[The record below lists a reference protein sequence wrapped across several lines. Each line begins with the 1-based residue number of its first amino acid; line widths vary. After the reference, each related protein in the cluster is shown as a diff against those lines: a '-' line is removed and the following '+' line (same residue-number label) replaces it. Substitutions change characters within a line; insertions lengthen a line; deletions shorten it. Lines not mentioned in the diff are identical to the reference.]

1 MNISELFRTPTRF
14 LRSAQIERDFDD
26 DQALRDYI
34 VTPPIAAALR
44 LVIEGLRPGSRRHA
58 WRVTGDYGSGKSS
71 FALALAHLLR
81 NPRSNAVAQI
91 RKATDLRGLSTG
103 PRMLPILVTGARE
116 SLVPAIARG
125 VAEAACRL
133 DDAAQAATFAERAR
147 EIGARGDGSA
157 LVSLVERL
165 TAFAVGNG
173 QSGVLLIIDEMGK
186 LLEYAALHP
195 DQEDVYLF
203 QRLAEAADR
212 SGSDP
217 LVVVGLLHQGFHA
230 YAESLPAAAR
240 HEWEKVAE
248 RFQEIVFD
256 QPLAHVAAL
265 VGGALGVR
273 GDRAPAAL
281 LAGAAQARRQARG
294 TGWFGGGDPEEVVPD
309 PMLHFPLHPT
319 VLPVMARF
327 FGRFGQ
333 HERSLFSFLL
343 SSEPFGLQSFANRPV
358 GPGEWLR
365 LPDFYDYVRA
375 VFGYRLAATG
385 RRSQWVRLLET
396 MDGVADVSEGEL
408 RLLKTVA
415 LLNLIDAEDL
425 LPTEGVLAA
434 ALGDAVPAASLQR
447 LSARGLLHRR
457 GATGGFCLWPT
468 TSVNLD
474 AAFEAGARALG
485 QPGSVAEHLP
495 AFLDTQ
501 PLLARRH
508 YIEHGTLRYFE
519 VRYAPVTTLK
529 AELARPSAAD
539 GVVLVALCDDPREQS
554 HANGVAGSAEAKTRE
569 DVIVAVPEPLAGL
582 RADVHDVRVWEWVL
596 GNTPELHQDSYAAA
610 EARRELNAA
619 RIRLRSRAARFISFG
634 AGPAAATTHWT
645 RGGEPLV
652 VSPQRG
658 LLPELSPICN
668 DLFPFA
674 PRIHNELLNR
684 RQPSSAAI
692 AARMRLVE
700 RMFSDAGRPE
710 LGMNPAKAPP
720 ERSMYLSVLHAG
732 GVHREEDGRWI
743 VALPPEGVED
753 ADPLRLR
760 PALLALLDELQAA
773 GGERVPVPTLFEQ
786 IRKRPFGVREGV
798 IPLLLALLLV
808 GHAHELAVYENG
820 NFVQDFG
827 AAAFLRLTKLPTAFT
842 VQLCRIGELRR
853 DVFHR
858 LVDLVSARPEGRP
871 ADILDVVGSLCRF
884 AAELP
889 EYTRRSPDLPATSR
903 AVRDA
908 LLGAREPGP
917 LLFRNLPEACG
928 VRPFPEDGAADMGE
942 AEEFAARLQDAMAG
956 LRDAYPALLSRI
968 RHRLAR
974 ALSLEGALDRAE
986 LAALSSEVALNA
998 REPRLRMF
1006 ALRLGDTGL
1015 ADQAWTESLASA
1027 TLAKPPARWAPGDE
1041 ARCGDELDV
1050 LGATFQRVRAIYFHA
1065 GAGGAAVRLALTR
1078 PDGAEESRVIDLAA
1092 VGAAGDAMA
1101 QIRDL
1106 LPPEGTPERLAVLAV
1121 LLHETL
1127 GVGQEEAL
1135 APVCGA

>member
-1 MNISELFRTPTRF
+1 MSISELFRTPTRF

-34 VTPPIAAALR
+34 VTPPITDALR
-44 LVIEGLRPGSRRHA
+44 LVIEGLRPGSRRRA

-81 NPRSNAVAQI
+81 NPRSSAVAQI
-91 RKATDLRGLSTG
+91 RKAVDLRGLGTS
-103 PRMLPILVTGARE
+103 PRILPILVTGARE

-125 VAEAACRL
+125 VAEAARRL
-133 DDAAQAATFAERAR
+133 DDAAQAADFAERAR
-147 EIGARGDGSA
+147 EIGARGDGGA

-273 GDRAPAAL
+273 VDRAPAAL
-281 LAGAAQARRQARG
+281 LASAAHARRDARD
-294 TGWFGGGDPEEVVPD
+294 TGWFGAGEPEEVVPD
-309 PMLHFPLHPT
+309 ALGHYPLHPT

-343 SSEPFGLQSFANRPV
+343 SSEPFGLQSFANRPAS
-358 GPGEWLR
+358 PGEWLR

-396 MDGVADVSEGEL
+396 MDGVADVSDGEL

-434 ALGDAVPAASLQR
+434 ALGDAASAASLQR

-474 AAFEAGARALG
+474 SAFEVGARALG

-495 AFLDTQ
+495 AFLDAQ

-508 YIEHGTLRYFE
+508 YIERGTLRYFE
-519 VRYAPVTTLK
+519 VRYAPVATLK
-529 AELARPSAAD
+529 AELARPSTAD

-554 HANGVAGSAEAKTRE
+554 HAIGVARSAEARARA

-582 RADVHDVRVWEWVL
+582 RADVHDLRVWEWVL
-596 GNTPELHQDSYAAA
+596 GNTPELHQDAYAAA

-619 RIRLRSRAARFISFG
+619 RFRLRSRAARFISFG
-634 AGPAAATTHWT
+634 GGPAAATTYWT
-645 RGGEPLV
+645 RAGEPLV

-668 DLFPFA
+668 GLFPLA
-674 PRIHNELLNR
+674 PRIQNELLNR
-684 RQPSSAAI
+684 RQPSSAAV
-692 AARMRLVE
+692 AARMRLIE
-700 RMFSDAGRPE
+700 RMFSDADRPE

-732 GVHREEDGRWI
+732 RVHREEDGRWL
-743 VALPPEGVED
+743 VALPPEGAE
-753 ADPLRLR
+753 ADPLQLR
-760 PALLALLDELQAA
+760 PALDALLTELQTAA
-773 GGERVPVPTLFEQ
+773 GERVPVPVLFDVL
-786 IRKRPFGVREGV
+786 RKREYGVRDGV
-798 IPLLLALLLV
+798 IPLLLAIVLV
-808 GHAHELAVYENG
+808 AHAHELAIYENG

-827 AAAFLRLTKLPTAFT
+827 AAAFLRLTKLPTAFA

-871 ADILDVVGSLCRF
+871 ADVLDVVGSLCRF

-889 EYTRRSPDLPATSR
+889 EYTRR
-903 AVRDA
+903 
-908 LLGAREPGP
+908 
-917 LLFRNLPEACG
+917 
-928 VRPFPEDGAADMGE
+928 GE
-942 AEEFAARLQDAMAG
+942 
-956 LRDAYPALLSRI
+956 
-968 RHRLAR
+968 
-974 ALSLEGALDRAE
+974 
-986 LAALSSEVALNA
+986 
-998 REPRLRMF
+998 
-1006 ALRLGDTGL
+1006 
-1015 ADQAWTESLASA
+1015 
-1027 TLAKPPARWAPGDE
+1027 
-1041 ARCGDELDV
+1041 
-1050 LGATFQRVRAIYFHA
+1050 
-1065 GAGGAAVRLALTR
+1065 
-1078 PDGAEESRVIDLAA
+1078 
-1092 VGAAGDAMA
+1092 
-1101 QIRDL
+1101 
-1106 LPPEGTPERLAVLAV
+1106 
-1121 LLHETL
+1121 
-1127 GVGQEEAL
+1127 
-1135 APVCGA
+1135 